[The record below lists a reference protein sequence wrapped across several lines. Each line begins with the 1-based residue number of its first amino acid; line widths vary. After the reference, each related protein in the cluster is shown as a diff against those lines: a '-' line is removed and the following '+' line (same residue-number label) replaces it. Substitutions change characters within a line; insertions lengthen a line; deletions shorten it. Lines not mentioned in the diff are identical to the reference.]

1 MEFAEPVRCRSKN
14 SEGDLVKANGVVVI
28 VGAGLSGIRTAEEL
42 RRLGHTGRIVMLGA
56 ESLPPYDRPPLSKG
70 ALAKDDATPPFLLE
84 PEALAALNVDL
95 QLSTEVVGVD
105 TVAHTVTTADGATVD
120 YDVLVIATGAHPRLL
135 GGAPVREGLHVLR
148 TFEDSKRI
156 AADIRRGG
164 RLVVIGG
171 GFIGCEVVATARS
184 MGTEVS
190 MIEALSTPLQLPVGE
205 FIGKYVADL
214 HRENGVDLHCDSLVS
229 RLIGD
234 EKLEGVELSTGE
246 VVEAA
251 AVVVGLGVAPTIEWL
266 KESGLHLDN
275 GVRCDSSGRTSATDV
290 FAVGDVAHWKS
301 TTGREGRHEHWTS
314 AIDQARVVAA
324 NILARGDD
332 PLEQLHDLPYFW
344 SDMYGLKLQALGW
357 PGGSYETHVMHL
369 GPNKDKLV
377 VLYSDEDRFIGT
389 VGISA
394 PRIVMSTRTM
404 LQTSTSIDEAKA
416 TLLSA

>member
-1 MEFAEPVRCRSKN
+1 M
-14 SEGDLVKANGVVVI
+14 KANGVVVI
-28 VGAGLSGIRTAEEL
+28 VGAGLAGIRTAEEL
-42 RRLGHTGRIVMLGA
+42 RRLGHLGRIVMLGA
-56 ESLPPYDRPPLSKG
+56 EALPPYDRPPLSKG
-70 ALAKDDATPPFLLE
+70 ALVKDDATPPFLLA
-84 PEALAALNVDL
+84 PDALAALNLEL
-95 QLSTEVVGVD
+95 QLSTEAIGVD
-105 TVAHTVTTADGATVD
+105 TVAHTVSLADGSIVD
-120 YDVLVIATGAHPRLL
+120 YDVLVIATGSHPRLL
-135 GGAPVREGLHVLR
+135 GGAPAREGLHVLR
-148 TFEDSKRI
+148 TFEDSQRI

-184 MGTEVS
+184 MGVEVS

-205 FIGKYVADL
+205 FIGNYVANL
-214 HRENGVDLHCDSLVS
+214 HRENGVDLHCDSLVT
-229 RLIGD
+229 RLVGED
-234 EKLEGVELSTGE
+234 HLEGVELSTGE
-246 VVEAA
+246 VIESS
-251 AVVVGLGVAPTIEWL
+251 AVVVGLGVAPTVEWL
-266 KESGLHLDN
+266 QDSGLHIDN

-324 NILARGDD
+324 NILADED
-332 PLEQLHDLPYFW
+332 SPLEQLHDLPYFW

-357 PGGSYETHVMHL
+357 PGGSYETHVLHL

-394 PRIVMSTRTM
+394 PRIVMSTRAM
-404 LQTSTSIDEAKA
+404 LQATMTIEEAKA
-416 TLLSA
+416 ALLSA

>member
-1 MEFAEPVRCRSKN
+1 M
-14 SEGDLVKANGVVVI
+14 KANGVVVI
-28 VGAGLSGIRTAEEL
+28 VGAGLAGIRTAEEL
-42 RRLGHTGRIVMLGA
+42 RRLGHLGRIVMLGA
-56 ESLPPYDRPPLSKG
+56 EALPPYDRPPLSKG
-70 ALAKDDATPPFLLE
+70 ALVKDDATPPFLLA
-84 PEALAALNVDL
+84 PDALAALNLEL
-95 QLSTEVVGVD
+95 QLSTEAIGVD
-105 TVAHTVTTADGATVD
+105 TVAHTVSLADGSIVD

-135 GGAPVREGLHVLR
+135 GGAPAREGLHVLR
-148 TFEDSKRI
+148 TFEDSQRI

-184 MGTEVS
+184 MGVEVS

-205 FIGKYVADL
+205 FIGNYVANL
-214 HRENGVDLHCDSLVS
+214 HRENGVDLHCDSLVT
-229 RLIGD
+229 RLVGED
-234 EKLEGVELSTGE
+234 HLEGVELSTGE
-246 VVEAA
+246 VIESS
-251 AVVVGLGVAPTIEWL
+251 AVVVGLGVAPTVEWL
-266 KESGLHLDN
+266 QDSGLHIDN

-324 NILARGDD
+324 NILADED
-332 PLEQLHDLPYFW
+332 SPLEQLHDLPYFW

-357 PGGSYETHVMHL
+357 PGGSYETHVLHL

-394 PRIVMSTRTM
+394 PRIVMSTRAM
-404 LQTSTSIDEAKA
+404 LQATMTIEEAKA
-416 TLLSA
+416 ALLSA

>member
-1 MEFAEPVRCRSKN
+1 M
-14 SEGDLVKANGVVVI
+14 KANGVVVI
-28 VGAGLSGIRTAEEL
+28 VGAGLAGIRTAEEL
-42 RRLGHTGRIVMLGA
+42 RRLGHTGRILMLGA
-56 ESLPPYDRPPLSKG
+56 EALPPYDRPPLSKG
-70 ALAKDDATPPFLLE
+70 ALAKEDAAPPFLLA
-84 PEALAALNVDL
+84 PEALDALNLEL
-95 QLSTEVVGVD
+95 QLSTEAVGVD
-105 TVAHTVTTADGATVD
+105 TVAHTVSLVDGNTVD
-120 YDVLVIATGAHPRLL
+120 YDVLVIATGAHPRMLP
-135 GGAPVREGLHVLR
+135 GAPVRDGLHVLR
-148 TFEDSKRI
+148 TFDDSQRI

-184 MGTEVS
+184 MGAEVS
-190 MIEALSTPLQLPVGE
+190 MIEALSTPLQLPVGQ
-205 FIGKYVADL
+205 FIGNYVADL
-214 HRENGVDLHCDSLVS
+214 HREHGVDLHCDSLVT
-229 RLIGD
+229 RLVGD
-234 EKLEGVELSTGE
+234 ERLEGVELSTGE
-246 VVEAA
+246 FIESS
-251 AVVVGLGVAPTIEWL
+251 AVVVGLGVAPSVEWL
-266 KESGLHLDN
+266 KDSGLHIDN

-314 AIDQARVVAA
+314 AIDQACVVAA
-324 NILARGDD
+324 NILSSGDD

-377 VLYSDEDRFIGT
+377 VLYSDENRFIGT

-394 PRIVMSTRTM
+394 PRIVMSTRAL
-404 LQTSTSIDEAKA
+404 LQTSTTIDEAKA

>member
-214 HRENGVDLHCDSLVS
+214 HRENGVDLHCDSLVT

-324 NILARGDD
+324 NILASGDD

-357 PGGSYETHVMHL
+357 TGGSYETHVMHL